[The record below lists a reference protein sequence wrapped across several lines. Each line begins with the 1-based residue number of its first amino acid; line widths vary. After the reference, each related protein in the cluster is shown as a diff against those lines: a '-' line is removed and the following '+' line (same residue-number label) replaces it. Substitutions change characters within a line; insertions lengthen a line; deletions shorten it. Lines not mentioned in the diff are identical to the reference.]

1 MPKPPSN
8 VIENEINPEWR
19 NRMRKH
25 RFETSRLLVHR
36 QMKKGSWA
44 IPGNQ
49 IIKEEKKEKV
59 YTSYKHKNE
68 YLLDPLTKQRL
79 VVEKMMANPNQV
91 IKIRTQHHAE
101 RETKIYTPH
110 VFRNEGGNLMSSIA
124 GAGCN
129 KFHEFRQIRRNDM
142 DREKHFKWLREK
154 EKTEKE
160 YAEQQAANKV
170 AQETRQT
177 RKRKKLAKKKA
188 GEKRRREAAKER
200 KKIRQ
205 EKIANGEPV
214 SDEDEDT
221 SEVDEESDEKQVDD
235 EQVVNNEGEE
245 NENKSLESETVPT
258 EKGNAEIEN
267 IECEEKIKKKVM
279 LKPFV
284 PT

>member
-59 YTSYKHKNE
+59 YTSYKHKND

-101 RETKIYTPH
+101 KETKIYTPH

-154 EKTEKE
+154 EKAEKE
-160 YAEQQAANKV
+160 YAEQQAANKI
-170 AQETRQT
+170 AHEIKQT
-177 RKRKKLAKKKA
+177 RKRKKRAKKKA

-200 KKIRQ
+200 KKINQ
-205 EKIANGEPV
+205 DKIARGEAV
-214 SDEDEDT
+214 SDESDT
-221 SEVDEESDEKQVDD
+221 SELEEDSGEKHEGC
-235 EQVVNNEGEE
+235 EQVEKNKETEA
-245 NENKSLESETVPT
+245 ENKSVESEKELAGKSDV
-258 EKGNAEIEN
+258 ENEVVEAEGMN
-267 IECEEKIKKKVM
+267 KKKVV

>member
-1 MPKPPSN
+1 
-8 VIENEINPEWR
+8 
-19 NRMRKH
+19 
-25 RFETSRLLVHR
+25 
-36 QMKKGSWA
+36 
-44 IPGNQ
+44 
-49 IIKEEKKEKV
+49 
-59 YTSYKHKNE
+59 
-68 YLLDPLTKQRL
+68 
-79 VVEKMMANPNQV
+79 MANPNQT

-101 RETKIYTPH
+101 REMKIYTPH

-154 EKTEKE
+154 EKADKE
-160 YAEQQAANKV
+160 YAEQQATNK
-170 AQETRQT
+170 AEQEERQT
-177 RKRKKLAKKKA
+177 RKRRKRAKKKA

-214 SDEDEDT
+214 SDEDGDT
-221 SEVDEESDEKQVDD
+221 SEIDEEVDENQGGEN
-235 EQVVNNEGEE
+235 EQVEKNDQNAT
-245 NENKSLESETVPT
+245 ENKSEEGENVQP
-258 EKGNAEIEN
+258 EKSSAEIESV
-267 IECEEKIKKKVM
+267 ESGEKTKKKIV